1 MNDKQKAQ
9 ALLSMTLDIT
19 RLKSNLNNYPDLK
32 RKLSRQIKALDE
44 IDEAV
49 EIEIVWL
56 GVDPEDGRY

>member
-56 GVDPEDGRY
+56 GVDPEDGRS